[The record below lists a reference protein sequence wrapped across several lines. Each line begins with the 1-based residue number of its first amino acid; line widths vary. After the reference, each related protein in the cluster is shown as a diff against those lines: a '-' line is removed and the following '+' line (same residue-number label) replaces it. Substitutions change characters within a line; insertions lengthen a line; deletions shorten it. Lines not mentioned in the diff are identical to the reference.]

1 MSTPALALDLHG
13 HVALITGAN
22 HGIGA
27 ATARKL
33 AGCGASVLLSYLR
46 LEDEPDDAVPE
57 ANRQHRASDPG
68 DVLEAIRAAGGDAHA
83 LEADLADEDTPT
95 MLFDTA
101 ENLFGPVDILI
112 NNASGW
118 VADTFKAVSTDRL
131 GRSVQPVSKATIER
145 VFAVDAHAAALLI
158 AEFSRRHIARGACG
172 AGSSG

>member
-1 MSTPALALDLHG
+1 
-13 HVALITGAN
+13 
-22 HGIGA
+22 
-27 ATARKL
+27 
-33 AGCGASVLLSYLR
+33 
-46 LEDEPDDAVPE
+46 
-57 ANRQHRASDPG
+57 
-68 DVLEAIRAAGGDAHA
+68 
-83 LEADLADEDTPT
+83 

-131 GRSVQPVSKATIER
+131 RRSVQPVSKATIER